1 MGSRTISKPQML
13 MSVATK
19 IAVQMNA
26 KMGGEVWA
34 VEVPLKK
41 LMVVGFDSHHDSS
54 SKGQSVGGFV
64 ASMNRTLTRYYSRPT
79 RQHSHME
86 LADGL
91 KTCMMA
97 ALKEWKDKNDNQFP
111 EKIIFYRDGVGDG
124 QLEAVSKHE
133 LGQIMAAFRAVSPD
147 YDPKWACV
155 VVKKQINQRFITQQ
169 GSQFANP
176 PPGTIIDSDVTK
188 PEWYDFF
195 LVPQSVRQGAVTPT
209 SFNVIWDNTG
219 MKPDHMQRITYKLT
233 HLYYNWPGTIR
244 VPAPC
249 QYAHKMAFLVGQSI
263 HKDPSLELGHKLFY
277 L

>member
-1 MGSRTISKPQML
+1 
-13 MSVATK
+13 
-19 IAVQMNA
+19 MNA
-26 KMGGEVWA
+26 KMGGKVWA

-133 LGQIMAAFRAVSPD
+133 LE
-147 YDPKWACV
+147 
-155 VVKKQINQRFITQQ
+155 QINQRFITQQ